1 MEQLFN
7 FLNDITRAYG
17 VRLQWYG
24 EDLLNL
30 KNYDDGLRSQLIPG
44 YEAVQLAE
52 FLRNASPRSVYFV
65 KDMYRC
71 NYCMF
76 KLLDKV
82 TTLKLGNKYCVI
94 GPWLEEKIMEADI
107 DIMLRQGDIS
117 CHVKPELTQYL
128 EWIPQILS
136 PHSWKIT
143 LHAFVLCLYGDSPRI
158 RTHYVNLDVN
168 NPAIE
173 YNPKQATTFS
183 MKMIEER
190 YRLENAMVEAISKGE
205 GKRTFQYF
213 YKYCD
218 YLKKLR
224 VKNELQEW
232 KNHTIT
238 LNTLARKGAE
248 QGFVHPV
255 HIEAVSTDFV
265 RSIEGAASVAELI
278 HLCEKILQRYGK
290 LVRDFSLKDYSPVIR
305 NVINFV
311 DINLREPL
319 SLSMLAAQFN
329 VNPSYLSTLFK
340 KERGITITDYINT
353 KRVEQAASLLCS
365 SRIYIQDVAEQ
376 CGFLDVNYFSRLFK
390 RYYGQSPQKF
400 RVCTSFR

>member
-1 MEQLFN
+1 MERIFN
-7 FLNDITRAYG
+7 FLNEITRAYG

-24 EDLLNL
+24 KDLLNL
-30 KNYDDGLRSQLIPG
+30 ENYDGGLRSQLISG

-52 FLRNASPRSVYFV
+52 FLRNASPRSVYFI

-82 TTLKLGNKYCVI
+82 PTPKPDSKYCVI
-94 GPWLEEKIMEADI
+94 GPWLEEKIEEADI

-117 CHVKPELTQYL
+117 CHVKPELAQYL

-143 LHAFVLCLYGDSPRI
+143 LHAFVLCLYGDSHRVF
-158 RTHYVNLDVN
+158 THYVNLDVN

-173 YNPKQATTFS
+173 YNPKQAAAFS

-190 YRLENAMVEAISKGE
+190 YQLENAMVEAISKGE

-218 YLKKLR
+218 YLRKLR
-224 VKNELQEW
+224 VNNELREW
-232 KNHTIT
+232 KNHTIM

-255 HIEAVSTDFV
+255 HIDAVSTDFV
-265 RSIEGAASVAELI
+265 RGIEGAASVAELI

-305 NVINFV
+305 NVVNFV
-311 DINLREPL
+311 DMNLREPL
-319 SLSMLAAQFN
+319 SLNILAARFN

-340 KERGITITDYINT
+340 KERGITLTAYINT
-353 KRVEQAASLLCS
+353 KRMEQAASLLRGS
-365 SRIYIQDVAEQ
+365 GIYIQDVAEQ

-390 RYYGQSPQKF
+390 RHHGQSPKKF
-400 RVCTSFR
+400 RTCAKMK